1 MDMSLDPARAVV
13 DALIAERAPR
23 LRTKPRLWAL
33 TRTLGFPLLGYET
46 AVEMTRALQAR
57 DADDV
62 FAWAQDYL
70 RLKVQVHCLY
80 QVPATGP
87 VMIAANHPGGV
98 PDGVA
103 VWQALIARRPD
114 MIFFANRDALRVAPG
129 LAPRLIPV
137 EWRTKERDRS
147 SARDTLRTAM
157 EALNAGRCVVVF
169 PAGRMASWNWRAR
182 ALTEPDW
189 APAFVSLARR
199 FDAPVVPLG
208 VRQRM
213 PLLYYALSQI
223 STELRDMTVFHA
235 FLAQRGKTYRLRFGD
250 PLASRALPGTDGA
263 AAAHV
268 RMVTEALAW
277 GRALDVKSLEGPD

>member
-1 MDMSLDPARAVV
+1 MDMSSDPARAVV

-23 LRTKPRLWAL
+23 LRTRKRLWAL
-33 TRTLGFPLLGYET
+33 TRTLGFPLLGYER
-46 AVEMTRALQAR
+46 AVAMTRALLER
-57 DADDV
+57 DADEV
-62 FAWAQDYL
+62 FAWAQGYL
-70 RLKVQVHCLY
+70 RLKMRVEGLD
-80 QVPATGP
+80 QVPAIGP

-103 VWQALIARRPD
+103 VWQALYARRPD

-137 EWRTKERDRS
+137 EWRQKERDRS

-169 PAGRMASWNWRAR
+169 PAGRMAHWNWRAR

-199 FDAPVVPLG
+199 FDAPIVPLG

-223 STELRDMTVFHA
+223 SVELRDMTVFHA
-235 FLAQRGKTYRLRFGD
+235 FLAQRGKTYGLRFGA
-250 PLASRALPGTDGA
+250 PLVARAIPGNDGA

-268 RMVTEALAW
+268 RTVSEGLAW
-277 GRALDVKSLEGPD
+277 ARDPAN

>member
-1 MDMSLDPARAVV
+1 MTSDPARAVV

-23 LRTKPRLWAL
+23 LRTRKRLWAL

-46 AVEMTRALQAR
+46 AVEMTRALQTR
-57 DADDV
+57 SADEA

-70 RLKVQVHCLY
+70 RLDVQVEGLDE
-80 QVPATGP
+80 VPAIGP

-103 VWQALIARRPD
+103 VWQALFARRPD

-137 EWRTKERDRS
+137 EWRPKERDRS

-169 PAGRMASWNWRAR
+169 PAGRMAHWDWRR
-182 ALTEPDW
+182 LALTEPDW

-235 FLAQRGKTYRLRFGD
+235 FLAQRGKTYRLNFGA
-250 PLASRALPGTDGA
+250 PLVARAIPGNDIA
-263 AAAHV
+263 AAAHM
-268 RMVTEALAW
+268 RTLSEALAW
-277 GRALDVKSLEGPD
+277 GRQPAD

>member
-1 MDMSLDPARAVV
+1 MDMSSDPARAVV

-23 LRTKPRLWAL
+23 LRSRKRLWAL
-33 TRTLGFPLLGYET
+33 TRTLGFPLLGYER
-46 AVEMTRALQAR
+46 AVEMTRAILTLG
-57 DADDV
+57 ADDV

-70 RLKVQVHCLY
+70 RLDVRAEDLD
-80 QVPATGP
+80 QVPAIGP

-103 VWQALIARRPD
+103 VWQALHARRPD

-137 EWRTKERDRS
+137 EWRTTERDRS

-169 PAGRMASWNWRAR
+169 PAGRMAHWDWGAR
-182 ALTEPDW
+182 TLAEPDW

-213 PLLYYALSQI
+213 PFLYYALSQF

-235 FLAQRGKTYRLRFGD
+235 FLAQRGKTYRLCFGA
-250 PLASRALPGTDGA
+250 PLAARAIPGNDGA

-268 RMVTEALAW
+268 RAVSEALAW
-277 GRALDVKSLEGPD
+277 GRKPPG

>member
-1 MDMSLDPARAVV
+1 MDMTIDPARAVV

-23 LRTKPRLWAL
+23 LRMKPRLWAL
-33 TRTLGFPLLGYET
+33 VQALALPVLGYET
-46 AVEMTRALQAR
+46 AVEMTRALQTR
-57 DADDV
+57 DADAV
-62 FAWAQDYL
+62 FAWAQAYL
-70 RLKVQVHCLY
+70 RLTLRVEGLGH
-80 QVPATGP
+80 VPATGP

-103 VWQALIARRPD
+103 VWQALAERRPD
-114 MIFFANRDALRVAPG
+114 MVFFANRDALRVAPG
-129 LAPRLIPV
+129 LGPRLIPV

-169 PAGRMASWNWRAR
+169 PAGRMAQWDWRSLSLA
-182 ALTEPDW
+182 EPVW

-199 FDAPVVPLG
+199 FDAPVVPMG

-213 PLLYYALSQI
+213 PLLYYALSAI
-223 STELRDMTVFHA
+223 SRELRDMTVFHA
-235 FLAQRGKTYRLRFGD
+235 FLAQRGKTYRLRVGA
-250 PLASRALPGTDGA
+250 PLASRALPGSDTA

-268 RMVTEALAW
+268 RAVAEALAW
-277 GRALDVKSLEGPD
+277 GSGPAVTAPGAAG

>member
-1 MDMSLDPARAVV
+1 MEMTPDPARAVV

-23 LRTKPRLWAL
+23 LRTRRRLWAL
-33 TRTLGFPLLGYET
+33 TRTLGFPLLGYDR
-46 AVEMTRALQAR
+46 AVAMTRAIQTLG
-57 DADDV
+57 ADEV

-70 RLKVQVHCLY
+70 RLDVRVEGLD

-103 VWQALIARRPD
+103 VWQALHARRPD

-169 PAGRMASWNWRAR
+169 PAGRMAPWDWRKPAM
-182 ALTEPDW
+182 TEPDW

-223 STELRDMTVFHA
+223 SIELRDMTVFHA
-235 FLAQRGKTYRLRFGD
+235 FLAQRGKTYGLRFGA
-250 PLASRALPGTDGA
+250 PLAARAIPGNDAVA
-263 AAAHV
+263 AVHV
-268 RMVTEALAW
+268 RAVTEALAW
-277 GRALDVKSLEGPD
+277 GREPPN

>member
-1 MDMSLDPARAVV
+1 MSSDPARAVV

-33 TRTLGFPLLGYET
+33 TRALGFPLLGYET

-57 DADDV
+57 SADDV

-70 RLKVQVHCLY
+70 RLNVQVQGLEH
-80 QVPATGP
+80 VPATGP

-114 MIFFANRDALRVAPG
+114 MVFFANRDALRVAPG

-169 PAGRMASWNWRAR
+169 PAGRMAHWDWGAR

-199 FDAPVVPLG
+199 FDAPVAPLG
-208 VRQRM
+208 VRQHM
-213 PLLYYALSQI
+213 PFLYYALSQI
-223 STELRDMTVFHA
+223 SVELRDMTVFHA
-235 FLAQRGKTYRLRFGD
+235 FLAQRGKTYRLNFGA
-250 PLASRALPGTDGA
+250 PLASRSLPGTDSA
-263 AAAHV
+263 AATFV
-268 RMVTEALAW
+268 RTISEGLAW
-277 GRALDVKSLEGPD
+277 GRTPAITALQSPD

>member
-1 MDMSLDPARAVV
+1 MSSDPARAVV

-23 LRTKPRLWAL
+23 LRTRKRLWAL
-33 TRTLGFPLLGYET
+33 TQALGFPLLGYEK
-46 AVEMTRALQAR
+46 AVAMTRAIQTLG
-57 DADDV
+57 ADGV

-70 RLKVQVHCLY
+70 RLDVRAHGLD
-80 QVPATGP
+80 QVPAVGP

-103 VWQALIARRPD
+103 VWQALHARRPD

-137 EWRTKERDRS
+137 EWRQTERDRS

-169 PAGRMASWNWRAR
+169 PAGRMAHWDWGTRSLA
-182 ALTEPDW
+182 EPDW

-199 FDAPVVPLG
+199 FDAPAVPLG

-223 STELRDMTVFHA
+223 SVELRDMTVFHA
-235 FLAQRGKTYRLRFGD
+235 FLAQRGKTYGLRFGA
-250 PLASRALPGTDGA
+250 PLAARAIPGNDA
-263 AAAHV
+263 VAAAHV
-268 RMVTEALAW
+268 HTVTQALAW
-277 GRALDVKSLEGPD
+277 GLEPAD

>member
-1 MDMSLDPARAVV
+1 MSSDPARAVV

-23 LRTKPRLWAL
+23 LRTRRRLWAL
-33 TRTLGFPLLGYET
+33 TRALGFPLLGYER
-46 AVEMTRALQAR
+46 AVAMTRAIQTLG
-57 DADDV
+57 ADEV

-70 RLKVQVHCLY
+70 RLDVRVDGLD
-80 QVPATGP
+80 QVPAAGP

-103 VWQALIARRPD
+103 VWQALHARRPD

-169 PAGRMASWNWRAR
+169 PAGRMAHWNWRTRSLA
-182 ALTEPDW
+182 EPVW

-199 FDAPVVPLG
+199 FDAPVTPLG

-223 STELRDMTVFHA
+223 SVELRDMTVFHA
-235 FLAQRGKTYRLRFGD
+235 FLAQRGKTYGLRFGA
-250 PLASRALPGTDGA
+250 PLAARALPGTDAA
-263 AAAHV
+263 AAAHMRTV
-268 RMVTEALAW
+268 AEALAW
-277 GRALDVKSLEGPD
+277 GRKTPD